1 MRWQRKRV
9 LRLKTDYLLER
20 EVELVLAALMP
31 ANALALR
38 TALHTGLRIGD
49 VLQLKPEQLKAR
61 FWITE
66 QKTGKKRQ
74 VGLPAPL
81 LAELRE
87 NAGEYW
93 VFPGRTPEKHRSRQ
107 AVWKDMKRAARAFRL
122 PVNAGPHSAR
132 KVYAVE
138 LMRKYGDI
146 DRVRRALNHDSEI
159 TTLLYALADR
169 QREAKQHSRK
179 RS

>member
-1 MRWQRKRV
+1 MKAEYP
-9 LRLKTDYLLER
+9 LGR
-20 EVELVLAALMP
+20 EVELILAALMP

-38 TALHTGLRIGD
+38 VALHTGLRIGD
-49 VLQLKPEQLKAR
+49 VLRLKPEQLKSR

-74 VGLPAPL
+74 IGLPEKL
-81 LAELRE
+81 LQVLRE

-93 VFPGRTPEKHRSRQ
+93 VFPGRNPENHRTRQ
-107 AVWKDMKRAARAFRL
+107 AVWKDMKRAAKAFRL
-122 PVNAGPHSAR
+122 PINVGTHSAR
-132 KVYAVE
+132 KFYAVE

-146 DRVRRALNHDSEI
+146 DRVRRALNHDSE
-159 TTLLYALADR
+159 TVTLLYAMADIQR
-169 QREAKQHSRK
+169 QAKQHSRK

>member
-1 MRWQRKRV
+1 VKAEYP
-9 LRLKTDYLLER
+9 LGR
-20 EVELVLAALMP
+20 EVELILAALMP

-38 TALHTGLRIGD
+38 VALHTGLRIGD
-49 VLQLKPEQLKAR
+49 VLRLKPEQLKSR

-74 VGLPAPL
+74 IGLPEKL
-81 LAELRE
+81 LQVLRE

-93 VFPGRTPEKHRSRQ
+93 VFPGRNPENHRTRQ
-107 AVWKDMKRAARAFRL
+107 AVWKDMKRAAKAFRL
-122 PVNAGPHSAR
+122 PINVGTHSAR
-132 KVYAVE
+132 KFYAVE

-146 DRVRRALNHDSEI
+146 DRVRRALNHDSE
-159 TTLLYALADR
+159 TVTLLYAMADIQRQAKQR
-169 QREAKQHSRK
+169 QRI

>member
-1 MRWQRKRV
+1 M
-9 LRLKTDYLLER
+9 LNR
-20 EVELVLAALMP
+20 EVELILAALMP

-38 TALHTGLRIGD
+38 VALHTGLRIGD
-49 VLQLKPEQLKAR
+49 VLALKPEQLKPR

-74 VGLPAPL
+74 VGLPEKL

-93 VFPGRTPEKHRSRQ
+93 VFPGRDPEKHRSRQ
-107 AVWKDMKRAARAFRL
+107 AVWKDMKRAAKAFRL
-122 PVNAGPHSAR
+122 PVNVGTHSAR
-132 KVYAVE
+132 KNYAVE
-138 LMRKYGDI
+138 LLHKYGDI
-146 DRVRRALNHDSEI
+146 DRVRRALNHDSE
-159 TTLLYALADR
+159 TVTLLYAMADI
-169 QREAKQHSRK
+169 QRDAKQRKK

>member
-1 MRWQRKRV
+1 M

-38 TALHTGLRIGD
+38 VALHTGLRIGD

-107 AVWKDMKRAARAFRL
+107 AVWKDMKRAAKAFRL

-146 DRVRRALNHDSEI
+146 DRVRRALNYDSEI
-159 TTLLYALADR
+159 TTLLYAMADH
-169 QREAKQHSRK
+169 QRHAKQRSRK

>member
-1 MRWQRKRV
+1 MKAEYP
-9 LRLKTDYLLER
+9 LKS
-20 EVELVLAALMP
+20 EVELILAALMP

-38 TALHTGLRIGD
+38 VALHTGLRIGD
-49 VLQLKPEQLKAR
+49 VLRLKPEQLKPR

-74 VGLPAPL
+74 VGLPEKL
-81 LAELRE
+81 LQELRE
-87 NAGEYW
+87 SAGEYW

-107 AVWKDMKRAARAFRL
+107 AVWNDMKRAARAFRL

-169 QREAKQHSRK
+169 QREAKQRSRK

>member
-1 MRWQRKRV
+1 MPWQKGKV
-9 LRLKTDYLLER
+9 SQVKAEYPLGR
-20 EVELVLAALMP
+20 EVELILAALMP

-38 TALHTGLRIGD
+38 VALHTGLRIGD
-49 VLQLKPEQLKAR
+49 VLRLKPEQLKRR

-74 VGLPAPL
+74 IGLPEKL
-81 LAELRE
+81 LQELLE

-93 VFPGRTPEKHRSRQ
+93 VFPGRNPENHRTRQ
-107 AVWKDMKRAARAFRL
+107 AVWKDMKRAAKAFRL
-122 PVNAGPHSAR
+122 PINVGTHSAR
-132 KVYAVE
+132 KFYAVE

-146 DRVRRALNHDSEI
+146 DRVRRALNHDSE
-159 TTLLYALADR
+159 TVTLLYAMADIQR
-169 QREAKQHSRK
+169 QAKQHSRK

>member
-1 MRWQRKRV
+1 MKAE
-9 LRLKTDYLLER
+9 YLLNR

-38 TALHTGLRIGD
+38 VALHTGLRIGD
-49 VLQLKPEQLKAR
+49 VLALRPEQLKQK

-74 VGLPAPL
+74 VGLPEKL
-81 LAELRE
+81 LQELRE
-87 NAGEYW
+87 NAGECW
-93 VFPGRTPEKHRSRQ
+93 VFPGRDPRKPRSRQ
-107 AVWKDMKRAARAFRL
+107 AVWKDMKRAAKAFRL
-122 PVNAGPHSAR
+122 PVNVGTHSAR
-132 KVYAVE
+132 KNYAVE

-146 DRVRRALNHDSEI
+146 DRVKRALNHDSQ
-159 TTLLYALADR
+159 TVTLLYALADL
-169 QREAKQHSRK
+169 QREAKQRPRK

>member
-1 MRWQRKRV
+1 MRAEYP
-9 LRLKTDYLLER
+9 LGR
-20 EVELVLAALMP
+20 EVELILAALMP

-38 TALHTGLRIGD
+38 VALHTGLRIGD
-49 VLQLKPEQLKAR
+49 VLLLKPEQLKSR

-74 VGLPAPL
+74 IGLPEKL
-81 LAELRE
+81 LQDLRE

-93 VFPGRTPEKHRSRQ
+93 VFPGRSPENHRTRQ
-107 AVWKDMKRAARAFRL
+107 AVWKDMKRAAKAFRL
-122 PVNAGPHSAR
+122 PINVGTHSAR
-132 KVYAVE
+132 KFYAVE

-146 DRVRRALNHDSEI
+146 DRVRRALNHDSEAV
-159 TTLLYALADR
+159 TLLYAMADIQR
-169 QREAKQHSRK
+169 QAKQHAKK